1 MVSIEDLKDL
11 VDLRYLS
18 DGMLEKFPSIIDVRN
33 FKEEDIDN

>member
-18 DGMLEKFPSIIDVRN
+18 DAMLEKFPSIIDVLLLKIAN
-33 FKEEDIDN
+33 IDN